1 MTSSTIKIQAA
12 SNGGTTNEDEDWR
25 KHGVA
30 ALRFQESKG
39 LISLAQE
46 AMHETCDLGH
56 DLHSAIYGDEPKLTD
71 AQLEQLLC
79 EALTCLETADHYL
92 RMLDSVLEE
101 RNGDSPVPW
110 RPTDSPF

>member
-1 MTSSTIKIQAA
+1 MTNSTTKIQAA
-12 SNGGTTNEDEDWR
+12 SNGGTTNEDENWR

-92 RMLDSVLEE
+92 RMLGSVLDE
-101 RNGDSPVPW
+101 RKAQNGEPAGSGPA
-110 RPTDSPF
+110 R